1 MSKIINEA
9 INKAFPPMTAEERA
23 EHEANRGKGKA
34 PTGLII
40 ATFAVL
46 LTIAAISWVA

>member
-1 MSKIINEA
+1 MSKI

-23 EHEANRGKGKA
+23 SHEANRGKEKA
-34 PTGLII
+34 PVGLII

-46 LTIAAISWVA
+46 LTVAAVTLL